1 MLLNKII
8 LIFFLFHQVKNI
20 SNECPKIEC
29 LKEVRIGEKCYS
41 YSNNKVQISLC
52 KENPEK
58 KDEEYSKD
66 YYCPIQS
73 DEFEYTELSCVK
85 KLEKNKKNLNI
96 QNYHV
101 SKN

>member
-66 YYCPIQS
+66 
-73 DEFEYTELSCVK
+73 
-85 KLEKNKKNLNI
+85 
-96 QNYHV
+96 
-101 SKN
+101 